1 MERYE
6 FEMIPVPAEA
16 LNAVGITPGVTVEAF
31 ADGSRIVIQK
41 APEED
46 FCETYNEDCE
56 GCPYCCP
63 CCGET
68 CPHLFAENKDF
79 QRISDLSV

>member
-31 ADGSRIVIQK
+31 ADGSRNRHSES
-41 APEED
+41 A
-46 FCETYNEDCE
+46 
-56 GCPYCCP
+56 G
-63 CCGET
+63 
-68 CPHLFAENKDF
+68 
-79 QRISDLSV
+79 R